1 MYVFRHSP
9 NCGTVEYRLF
19 DVNLLVN
26 RLNGSTLAVLL
37 PMSNVTSPDVNSIL
51 SLIVSR
57 FSNGMS
63 CSTVCMVDSIFKIFI
78 VSPNETLFTSAVKL
92 SFVPVTEIDD
102 AILFNAVVVIPPPV
116 GSCHVNRI
124 CSPVSSLSTSLISYA

>member
-1 MYVFRHSP
+1 MAER
-9 NCGTVEYRLF
+9 
-19 DVNLLVN
+19 N
-26 RLNGSTLAVLL
+26 RVNGSTLFVVFDI
-37 PMSNVTSPDVNSIL
+37 SNTVSPDVNSIL

-63 CSTVCMVDSIFKIFI
+63 YSTVCMVDSIFKIFI

-102 AILFNAVVVIPPPV
+102 AILFNVVVVIAPPV

-124 CSPVSSLSTSLISYA
+124 CSPVSSFSTSLISYA